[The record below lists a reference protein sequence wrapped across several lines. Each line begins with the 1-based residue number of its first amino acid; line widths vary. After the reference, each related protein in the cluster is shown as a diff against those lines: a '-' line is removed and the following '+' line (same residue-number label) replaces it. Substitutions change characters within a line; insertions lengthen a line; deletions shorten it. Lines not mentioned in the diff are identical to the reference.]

1 MGLANVPW
9 EWDYPLC
16 PENGT
21 IQCALGMGL
30 SNVPWKW
37 QCALGMG
44 LANVPSN
51 NRTKSHS

>member
-21 IQCALGMGL
+21 SQCALGMGL
-30 SNVPWKW
+30 SYVPWEWDYPMCPGNGNVPWEW
-37 QCALGMG
+37 D
-44 LANVPSN
+44 
-51 NRTKSHS
+51 